1 MSKPMVEAQ
10 GLRKAFG
17 EVQALD
23 GLSLAVPAGCVL
35 GLLGPNGSGK
45 TTTVSIRARPGGRVR
60 IRDLLGLRVPRAAG
74 Q

>member
-1 MSKPMVEAQ
+1 MSEPAVEAY

-23 GLSLAVPAGCVL
+23 GLSLAVPAGSVL

-45 TTTVSIRARPGGRVR
+45 TTVPNRAFSSAGVPVPTARPAEM
-60 IRDLLGLRVPRAAG
+60 ITT
-74 Q
+74 